1 MTPGAIVLCS
11 RATPPILPGVSGR
24 TVLAALSAA
33 LLEAL
38 CALGAERAALLAR
51 VGLSEDDIADP
62 DRRIAL
68 DLHLCLLECLP
79 DFGDDAGLR
88 VGVHLAHRGLGVI
101 GLAMEASRTVGDA
114 LALLQRYRALVLD
127 EAVPR
132 LAVVGDVVALTQVL
146 PPRVARLRLPAESQA
161 AATVTTLRALAD
173 SALAPTRVCLPHAAP
188 ADPRPHAAL
197 FRCPIEWG
205 ALEWKL
211 VFPRALLDRPLSGH
225 NPALVAYLARRAE
238 ALRTTLRDA
247 GTVTEQVRRAI
258 DVALV
263 HGEPALAM
271 VARRLAM
278 SGRSLQR
285 RLHDEATSFAA
296 VLDEV
301 RRARAFERLVDPALS
316 VAEVAFLLGYTEPAA
331 FHHAFKRW
339 TNQTPQQWRAARSA

>member
-1 MTPGAIVLCS
+1 M
-11 RATPPILPGVSGR
+11 SGR

-38 CALGAERAALLAR
+38 CALGADRAALLAR
-51 VGLSEDDIADP
+51 AALSEEDLTDP

-68 DLHLCLLECLP
+68 ELHLRLLERLP
-79 DFGDDAGLR
+79 EFGDDAGLR

-114 LALLQRYRALVLD
+114 LALLQRYRALVLE

-132 LAVVGDVVALTQVL
+132 LAVDGDAVALTQVL

-173 SALAPTRVCLPHAAP
+173 AALAPKRVCLPHAAP

-205 ALEWKL
+205 AAEWKL
-211 VFPRALLDRPLSGH
+211 VFPRTLLDRPLSRH
-225 NPALVAYLARRAE
+225 NPALAAYLARRAE
-238 ALRTTLRDA
+238 ALRMTLRDA

-258 DVALV
+258 EVSLAQ
-263 HGEPALAM
+263 GEPALATI
-271 VARRLAM
+271 ARRLGM

-285 RLHDEATSFAA
+285 RLHGEATSFAA

-301 RRARAFERLVDPALS
+301 RRVRAFERLADPALS
-316 VAEVAFLLGYTEPAA
+316 VAEVAFLLGYAEPAA
-331 FHHAFKRW
+331 FNHAFKRW
-339 TNQTPQQWRAARSA
+339 TAQTPQQWRAAGLA

>member
-1 MTPGAIVLCS
+1 M
-11 RATPPILPGVSGR
+11 SGR

-38 CALGAERAALLAR
+38 CALGADRAALLAR
-51 VGLSEDDIADP
+51 AGLSEEDLADP

-68 DLHLCLLECLP
+68 ELHLRLLERLP
-79 DFGDDAGLR
+79 EFGDDAGLR
-88 VGVHLAHRGLGVI
+88 VGVDLAHRGLGVI

-114 LALLQRYRALVLD
+114 LALLQRYRALVLE

-132 LAVVGDVVALTQVL
+132 LAVDGDAVALTQVL

-173 SALAPTRVCLPHAAP
+173 AALAPKRVSLPHAAP

-205 ALEWKL
+205 AAEWKL
-211 VFPRALLDRPLSGH
+211 VFPRALLDRPLSRH
-225 NPALVAYLARRAE
+225 NPALAAYLARRAE
-238 ALRTTLRDA
+238 ALRMTLRDA
-247 GTVTEQVRRAI
+247 GTVAEQVRRAI
-258 DVALV
+258 EVSLAQ
-263 HGEPALAM
+263 GEPALATI
-271 VARRLAM
+271 ARRLGM

-285 RLHDEATSFAA
+285 RLHGEATSFAA

-301 RRARAFERLVDPALS
+301 RRVRAFERLADPALS
-316 VAEVAFLLGYTEPAA
+316 VAEVAFLLGYAEPAA

-339 TNQTPQQWRAARSA
+339 TDRTPQQWRTTRLA